1 MCPYQFYKEDE
12 TYYPKLYCKANG
24 KTCPHS
30 KRCGKEERYIS
41 ISGAEKCHIME
52 EQKRKDI
59 PKDTYYVRTYKQRPN
74 GTYSLYVD
82 IDGNGTIEKINTDF
96 TDFDQYYVYLD
107 KVNGVYIPSLTP
119 IKKKASNGRKKKS

>member
-1 MCPYQFYKEDE
+1 
-12 TYYPKLYCKANG
+12 
-24 KTCPHS
+24 
-30 KRCGKEERYIS
+30 
-41 ISGAEKCHIME
+41 ME
-52 EQKRKDI
+52 EQKKKDI

-74 GTYSLYVD
+74 GIYSLYVD